1 MRNLPE
7 RGQLASVSDLQVTL
21 RKKYLRMVNP
31 GVDDYTKTPN
41 ERKISEKCKKTT
53 IYWKPKEY

>member
-7 RGQLASVSDLQVTL
+7 RGQLASVGDLQVTL

-53 IYWKPKEY
+53 IY